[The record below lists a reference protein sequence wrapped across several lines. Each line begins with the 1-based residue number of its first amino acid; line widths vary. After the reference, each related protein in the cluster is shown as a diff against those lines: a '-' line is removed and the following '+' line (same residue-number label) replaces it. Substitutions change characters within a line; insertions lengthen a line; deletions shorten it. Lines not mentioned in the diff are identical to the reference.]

1 MQHIKLT
8 VLALSAA
15 LLSCT
20 SLAQDEQKIEVIKT
34 DNKAKVV
41 WVDNGNSQTIN
52 LDGVDL
58 SDKAALQQALS
69 ALPEEKRNKLIA
81 MFSEGENGKV
91 HILSG
96 ADGVALHSK
105 KMVIEL
111 DKDSTDEAVEHK
123 VIKIHKTGKGGEFE
137 LVKSLLENGQF
148 SKEQLQQL
156 QAVLDAKH

>member
-20 SLAQDEQKIEVIKT
+20 SLAQDEQTIEVIKT
-34 DNKAKVV
+34 DSKAKVI
-41 WVDNGNSQTIN
+41 WIDNGDSQTIN

-96 ADGVALHSK
+96 TDGVAVHSK

-123 VIKIHKTGKGGEFE
+123 VIKIHKTSKGGEFE
-137 LVKSLLENGQF
+137 LVKSLLENGSF

-156 QAVLDAKH
+156 QALLDAKH

>member
-34 DNKAKVV
+34 DSKAKVI
-41 WVDNGNSQTIN
+41 WIDNGDSQTIN
-52 LDGVDL
+52 LDSVAL
-58 SDKAALQQALS
+58 SDKAALEQALS

-91 HILSG
+91 HVLSG
-96 ADGVALHSK
+96 ADGMAMHSK

-111 DKDSTDEAVEHK
+111 DNDSDSEAIEHK
-123 VIKIHKTGKGGEFE
+123 VIKIHKTAKGGEFD
-137 LVKSLLENGQF
+137 LLKSLLENGSF

-156 QAVLDAKH
+156 QAILDAKH

>member
-8 VLALSAA
+8 ALALSAA
-15 LLSCT
+15 LLSCA
-20 SLAQDEQKIEVIKT
+20 SLAQDTQEIEVIKT
-34 DNKAKVV
+34 DSKAKVI
-41 WVDNGNSQTIN
+41 WVDNGDSQTIN
-52 LDGVDL
+52 LDGIDL
-58 SDKAALQQALS
+58 SDKAALEQALS

-91 HILSG
+91 HVLSG
-96 ADGVALHSK
+96 ADGVAVHSK

-111 DKDSTDEAVEHK
+111 DKDNGSESIEQK
-123 VIKIHKTGKGGEFE
+123 VVKIHKTGKGGEFE

-156 QAVLDAKH
+156 QALLDAKH

>member
-1 MQHIKLT
+1 MQHLKLT

-20 SLAQDEQKIEVIKT
+20 SLAQDEQHIEVIKT
-34 DNKAKVV
+34 DSKAKVI
-41 WVDNGNSQTIN
+41 WVDNGDSQTIN

-58 SDKAALQQALS
+58 SDKAALEQALS

-91 HILSG
+91 HLLSG
-96 ADGVALHSK
+96 ADGVAVHK

-111 DKDSTDEAVEHK
+111 DKDSDSEAVEHK

-137 LVKSLLENGQF
+137 LVKSLLENGKF
-148 SKEQLQQL
+148 NKEQLQQL
-156 QAVLDAKH
+156 QALLDAKH